1 MIEAKQKII
10 RLYQANK
17 SPIILSSDFM
27 KSSGIF
33 KDDEMDTFKKRSD
46 ELSTHE
52 DFIEKT
58 NFAMVERYD
67 DFQITREP
75 SEFLEAQI
83 YNGGFYSSL
92 DKERISSFKSCD
104 NPEKKYAISKEF
116 QDRRLRE
123 ISYRVLFSES
133 PDVFSDQELI
143 DRKRFIA
150 DKVFCTEEKV
160 KWCTL
165 EKAKSELQ
173 SIKESD
179 RHEDQ
184 HSYIQEIE
192 NYLISEE
199 ERYEAYLSGSD
210 LA

>member
-1 MIEAKQKII
+1 MVVFIAHQI
-10 RLYQANK
+10 
-17 SPIILSSDFM
+17 
-27 KSSGIF
+27 
-33 KDDEMDTFKKRSD
+33 KK
-46 ELSTHE
+46 
-52 DFIEKT
+52 
-58 NFAMVERYD
+58 
-67 DFQITREP
+67 
-75 SEFLEAQI
+75 EFE
-83 YNGGFYSSL
+83 
-92 DKERISSFKSCD
+92 
-104 NPEKKYAISKEF
+104 ISKEF

-192 NYLISEE
+192 NYLVSEE
-199 ERYEAYLSGSD
+199 ERYGTYLSGSD